1 MPASVATKIRV
12 MIVDDEPLARSNV
25 SILLRRD
32 PEIEIVGEC
41 GSGTGAIEAIRTSKP
56 ELLFLDIQMPGLDV
70 PPHNSAADENTIP
83 STPRNRL
90 ERVPNVG
97 VWHQR
102 QPQRSP
108 HPHHP
113 LT

>member
-1 MPASVATKIRV
+1 
-12 MIVDDEPLARSNV
+12 
-25 SILLRRD
+25 
-32 PEIEIVGEC
+32 
-41 GSGTGAIEAIRTSKP
+41 
-56 ELLFLDIQMPGLDV
+56 MPGVDV
-70 PPHNSAADENTIP
+70 PPHNSAADENTTP

-90 ERVPNVG
+90 ERVPNVA

-113 LT
+113 L